1 MMKHEKIL
9 NQLVQEAEKD
19 PNTLGLLLFG
29 SMAKGNHR
37 KDSDIDVVT
46 ILRTNN
52 PGSGVKNRF
61 IDGIKVG
68 NIYLTY
74 EILMDSIKS
83 VPYLLHP
90 LGDAKILLDRGE
102 LVEPMLNRIQ
112 AYFAQHQEIEDE
124 WNGYYQQLR
133 EEKEQY
139 GYEQTTI
146 IDVWNELEQR
156 HSNGKTKRHFFNAF
170 YFTSPGIFSVL
181 KKFL

>member
-1 MMKHEKIL
+1 MMKHETIL
-9 NQLVQEAEKD
+9 NQLVLKAEKD

-46 ILRTNN
+46 ILSTYN

-68 NIYLTY
+68 NIFLTY
-74 EILMDSIKS
+74 EILMDSVKS

-90 LGDAKILLDRGE
+90 LGDAKILLDRGG
-102 LVEPMLNRIQ
+102 LVGPLLNQIRG
-112 AYFAQHQEIEDE
+112 YFAQHQEIEDE
-124 WNGYYQQLR
+124 WNGYYQQLKL
-133 EEKEQY
+133 EKEQY

-156 HSNGKTKRHFFNAF
+156 HSNGKTKRRFFSAF
-170 YFTSPGIFSVL
+170 YFTNRGIFSVL